1 MRRRLATLRRVELQR
16 RIAEG
21 TGEFLLFALTPPRL
35 TTEPEQARQIAA
47 KTLERLRP
55 VGIDG
60 LVLYD
65 IDDESDRNPEE
76 RPFPFL
82 PTMDPADYLARDL
95 LGLEV
100 PAIVYRAVSKYPE
113 QRLRSWL
120 SEQAPAQALSV
131 FVGASSRGKAVA
143 TSLSRAYELRSEVR
157 PDLLLGGV
165 AIPERHAAERGE
177 HLRLL
182 AKQAAGCSFFVTQI
196 VYDVNAAKDLVSDYH
211 YECAARHLKP
221 APIVFTLSVCG
232 SVKTLE
238 FVQWLGVEVPRWI
251 ENELRH
257 ADDTLDASYDQAVA
271 TAVELIAFCRRVG
284 VPFGLSVESVSI
296 RQVEIDAAVR
306 LATRLKAE
314 LRR

>member
-1 MRRRLATLRRVELQR
+1 
-16 RIAEG
+16 
-21 TGEFLLFALTPPRL
+21 
-35 TTEPEQARQIAA
+35 
-47 KTLERLRP
+47 
-55 VGIDG
+55 
-60 LVLYD
+60 
-65 IDDESDRNPEE
+65 
-76 RPFPFL
+76 
-82 PTMDPADYLARDL
+82 
-95 LGLEV
+95 
-100 PAIVYRAVSKYPE
+100 VSKYPE

-120 SEQAPAQALSV
+120 SEQAPTQALSV
-131 FVGASSRGKAVA
+131 FVGASSREKAVA
-143 TSLSRAYELRSEVR
+143 TSLLRAYELRNEVR
-157 PDLLLGGV
+157 PELLLGGV
-165 AIPERHAAERGE
+165 AIPERHARGREE

-211 YECAARHLKP
+211 YECAARDLKP
-221 APIVFTLSVCG
+221 APIVFTFSVCG

-238 FVQWLGVEVPRWI
+238 FVQWLGVDVPRWI

-296 RQVEIDAAVR
+296 RQVEIDTSVR
-306 LATRLKAE
+306 LATRLQAE